1 LFSGFGTD
9 QNYET
14 AATHYKYATD
24 QSQNPQAMFNLAY
37 MHEKGLGL
45 KKVAFICQIIL
56 LLLKIFEFIM
66 IRNVSFEGIPND
78 AHGASE
84 GTRERGCN

>member
-1 LFSGFGTD
+1 MLKKIFSSGHGTE

-14 AATHYKYATD
+14 AASHYKHATD

-45 KKVAFICQIIL
+45 KRVRKTIIEQKSKNLSLRIFI
-56 LLLKIFEFIM
+56 
-66 IRNVSFEGIPND
+66 
-78 AHGASE
+78 
-84 GTRERGCN
+84 

>member
-1 LFSGFGTD
+1 MATSSHETFVFSGYGTE

-24 QSQNPQAMFNLAY
+24 QSQNAQAMFNLAY

-45 KKVAFICQIIL
+45 KRVQIDCSVD
-56 LLLKIFEFIM
+56 KWSS
-66 IRNVSFEGIPND
+66 SF
-78 AHGASE
+78 SS
-84 GTRERGCN
+84 

>member
-1 LFSGFGTD
+1 MRLFFSGHGTE

-14 AATHYKYATD
+14 AATHYKHASD

-45 KKVAFICQIIL
+45 KRVSRTEFSQYNFASCFFSLSQRIFI
-56 LLLKIFEFIM
+56 
-66 IRNVSFEGIPND
+66 
-78 AHGASE
+78 
-84 GTRERGCN
+84 

>member
-1 LFSGFGTD
+1 MFSGFGTD

-45 KKVAFICQIIL
+45 KRVKKFLCDFHKYFTIRFIRI
-56 LLLKIFEFIM
+56 
-66 IRNVSFEGIPND
+66 S
-78 AHGASE
+78 
-84 GTRERGCN
+84 T